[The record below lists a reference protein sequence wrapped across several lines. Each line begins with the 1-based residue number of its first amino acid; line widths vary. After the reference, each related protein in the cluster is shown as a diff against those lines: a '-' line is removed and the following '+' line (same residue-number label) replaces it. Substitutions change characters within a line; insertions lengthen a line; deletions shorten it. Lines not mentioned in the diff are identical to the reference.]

1 MPIKRRQRKSR
12 PERRL
17 PRFGDPDRD
26 SGNGHL
32 PIFGAGEGQRLL
44 FESRHREKPQRPRRS
59 LYGLPKQSGFFR
71 SKHDHLWPPR
81 EKRQSLSSSF
91 GLRRPGVCED
101 GTENRRGYGK
111 RAEGVRNFAAYKA
124 GPYED
129 FRSVQYEGK
138 RLAAFHTRLEKSILK
153 GPLRWQGEKIITLQ
167 LCLGKEER
175 MVALWRKCKQIKR
188 LIGKRGAFCFYNFLL
203 D

>member
-111 RAEGVRNFAAYKA
+111 RAEGVRNFRRIQ
-124 GPYED
+124 G
-129 FRSVQYEGK
+129 R
-138 RLAAFHTRLEKSILK
+138 
-153 GPLRWQGEKIITLQ
+153 PLRRFPLRSIRRQAPRRLSHATGKKHSERPLEMAGRKDHYPATL
-167 LCLGKEER
+167 LRKRRAYGRLVEE
-175 MVALWRKCKQIKR
+175 M
-188 LIGKRGAFCFYNFLL
+188 
-203 D
+203 